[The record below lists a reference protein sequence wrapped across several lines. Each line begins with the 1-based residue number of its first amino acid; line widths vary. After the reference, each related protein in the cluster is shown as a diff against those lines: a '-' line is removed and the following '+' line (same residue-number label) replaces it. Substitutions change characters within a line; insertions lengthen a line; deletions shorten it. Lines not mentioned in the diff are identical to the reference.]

1 MEVQEP
7 SRAFFTINTTHG
19 LYQYQRLPYG
29 VALASAIWQW
39 TMDQI
44 PQGIPGVF
52 HYQDDII
59 VGSCTA
65 REHLEQFMAV
75 LKRLEEYGL
84 KANHEKC
91 KFLRSL
97 VEYLGHGIS
106 AEGWHQSPEKVKV
119 ITEMPKLQ
127 EVTQFHAFTGMVQH

>member
-1 MEVQEP
+1 MTIDQIEVKEYPPSQIDDVYASLGGGTLVSVSAFLQMEVQEP

-52 HYQDDII
+52 FYLDDII
-59 VGSCTA
+59 VTGSTLGK
-65 REHLEQFMAV
+65 HLKRLVAV
-75 LKRLEEYGL
+75 LKRLEEY
-84 KANHEKC
+84 
-91 KFLRSL
+91 S
-97 VEYLGHGIS
+97 
-106 AEGWHQSPEKVKV
+106 
-119 ITEMPKLQ
+119 
-127 EVTQFHAFTGMVQH
+127 